1 MPRRINKYNC
11 IGCDSCER
19 VCKVGCIAKV
29 EEKYLMN
36 LYALTVELVNLY
48 VLKSVYLQINRNLIK

>member
-19 VCKVGCIAKV
+19 VCKIGCITKL
-29 EEKYLMN
+29 EEKRILN
-36 LYALTVELVNLY
+36 ESACVDCRAC
-48 VLKSVYLQINRNLIK
+48 QLICPKKCISPNQ

>member
-19 VCKVGCIAKV
+19 VCKIGCITKL
-29 EEKYLMN
+29 EEKRILN
-36 LYALTVELVNLY
+36 E
-48 VLKSVYLQINRNLIK
+48 SVCVD